1 MSTLRDVAN
10 YAGISLS
17 AASRMLS
24 QDKTFKTTLATQKK
38 LEEAVKAL
46 NYTYKSKARTH
57 QFNIGCV
64 LAVTSEKYSD
74 PFFVSI
80 LNAAEE
86 EGKKYGINISMI
98 KAYNELKDE
107 RLLDAMCKSKLD
119 GLLLMEEL
127 PESIL
132 NELRQNIKHIV
143 GIDLCQSPFNNVGFD
158 HYESSHQ
165 VVSHFIELGCKRIA
179 YIGGSGPNS
188 AFSDSQALVAYREVL
203 RKANIALD
211 ESIVLNC
218 DWDIDACANYTQ
230 ELLSSQNPCDAII
243 AGSDTLAS
251 VILGKIYEMKLSC
264 PNDVSVI
271 GFNNLATAAHMIPP
285 LTTVDVPT
293 KEIGR
298 VAIRR
303 LYDLMNAKDS
313 TKMNILLPTQ
323 LVIRNSTKEKEKR

>member
-1 MSTLRDVAN
+1 MSTLRDVAK

-46 NYTYKSKARTH
+46 NYTYKSKAHTH
-57 QFNIGCV
+57 QYNIGCV

-74 PFFVSI
+74 PFFISI

-86 EGKKYGINISMI
+86 EGKKFGINISMI

-107 RLLDAMCKSKLD
+107 RLLETMCKSKLD

-127 PESIL
+127 PQPIL
-132 NELRQNIKHIV
+132 DELASNIKHIV

-165 VVSHFIELGCKRIA
+165 VVTHLIELGCKRIA

-188 AFSDSQALVAYREVL
+188 VFTDSQALVAYREVL
-203 RKANIALD
+203 RKANLSLD
-211 ESIVLNC
+211 ESIILNC
-218 DWDIDACANYTQ
+218 DWDINACANYTQ
-230 ELLSSQNPCDAII
+230 TLLSSKNPPDAII

-264 PNDVSVI
+264 PSDVSVI

-298 VAIRR
+298 VAIAR
-303 LYDLMNAKDS
+303 LHELMSTKDS
-313 TKMNILLPTQ
+313 AKLNILLPTQ
-323 LVIRNSTKEKEKR
+323 LIIRNSTKEKEAQ